1 MSLKP
6 CRDTSPYAEEVSP
19 LLLNEGVV
27 GGPLAPRRDRVDG
40 LLHEDSVSAAA
51 RDIALGYVA
60 AAAVAAAVPL
70 LLLLLLMLMLML
82 MMLFRM
88 MRGGGHA
95 EQHGSNGMLTCLR
108 NINV

>member
-1 MSLKP
+1 M
-6 CRDTSPYAEEVSP
+6 SP

-70 LLLLLLMLMLML
+70 LLLLLLMLMLMMML

-95 EQHGSNGMLTCLR
+95 EQHGSNGMLACLR